1 MAHTH
6 DAHEHGKHDHGAL
19 GHNHAAGANESRLKT
34 VVVIAWALVLFQL
47 IGAMLTGSLALLFDT
62 VHVFT
67 DSLGVTIALVATKL
81 AHRPASSRHTW
92 GFKRVEVLS
101 AMFQAAALLGVG
113 IFVVYEA
120 IQRFISPSE
129 IPGQEV
135 LLFGVIGLIGN
146 IIMIFALVGGDQNN
160 FNMRAAFLEVLND
173 ALGSVAVIISA
184 LIIWKTGFF
193 QADAIVALLI
203 GLLIIPRTI
212 KLFRE
217 TVSVLLES
225 TPRNLDLDELRRHL
239 ERQDHV
245 LEVHDLHATQISSDL
260 PVLTAH
266 IVVRAECFTSGH
278 SSEILK
284 HLQSCVAEHFEVSIK
299 HSTFQL
305 EPEGFSED
313 EEVRH
318 IH

>member
-1 MAHTH
+1 MTH
-6 DAHEHGKHDHGAL
+6 SHHDHHGHDHGAL
-19 GHNHAAGANESRLKT
+19 GHNHAAGATESRLKI

-47 IGAMLTGSLALLFDT
+47 VGAILTGSLALLFDT

-81 AHRPASSRHTW
+81 AQRPASSRHTW
-92 GFKRVEVLS
+92 GFKRIEVLS
-101 AMFQAAALLGVG
+101 AMFQAAVLLGVG

-135 LLFGVIGLIGN
+135 LIFGVIGLVGN
-146 IIMIFALVGGDQNN
+146 ILMIFALVGGDKNN

-184 LIIWKTGFF
+184 FIIWHTGFF

-203 GLLIIPRTI
+203 GLLIIPRTV

-217 TVSVLLES
+217 TASVLLES
-225 TPRNLDLDELRRHL
+225 TPRDLDLDELRRHL
-239 ERQDHV
+239 ERQEHV
-245 LEVHDLHATQISSDL
+245 LEVHDLHATQIASDL

-266 IVVRAECFTSGH
+266 IVLRQECFASGH

-305 EPEGFSED
+305 EPEGFAQ
-313 EEVRH
+313 EEEIRH